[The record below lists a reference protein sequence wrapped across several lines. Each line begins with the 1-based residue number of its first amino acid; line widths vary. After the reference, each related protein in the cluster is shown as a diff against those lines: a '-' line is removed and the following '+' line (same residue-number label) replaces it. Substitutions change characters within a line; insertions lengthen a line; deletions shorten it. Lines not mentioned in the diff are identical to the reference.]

1 MIRYVAGRFLWAVPM
16 VFGITTL
23 IFVLLELAPGDPA
36 NLYIGRGM
44 TAETIEQIRT
54 NLGLDQPAP
63 VRYGRWLASA
73 ARGDLGISTS
83 RNAPVTSV
91 IAAALPN
98 TLMLAGVAFA
108 AAFLLGILLGVIQA
122 VRQYSLLDS
131 VLSAVALFFYS
142 MPSFWLALMLVL
154 TFSLAARNVWD
165 WPIWFPAS
173 AVVSV
178 DHEFMSLS
186 ERIVDRLRH
195 LFLPALTLT
204 LVLAA
209 GVARFMRGSMLEVI
223 RQDYVRT
230 ARAKGLPESRVVF
243 KHALRNALI
252 PIATLAGLYLPFLF
266 SGAVFIETVFAWPGM
281 GRLIVDAI
289 TARDYPVVMGA
300 SMAFA
305 TMVVVGNLLADLLY
319 AVIDPRIRHG
329 RT

>member
-1 MIRYVAGRFLWAVPM
+1 MIRYVARRMAWAVPM

-23 IFVLLELAPGDPA
+23 VFVLLEMAPGDPA
-36 NLYIGRGM
+36 TLYIRRGM
-44 TAETIEQIRT
+44 TAETVEQIRT
-54 NLGLDQPAP
+54 NLGLDRPAH

-73 ARGDLGISTS
+73 ARGDLGVSTS
-83 RNAPVTSV
+83 RHAPVREV
-91 IAAALPN
+91 IASALPN
-98 TLMLAGVAFA
+98 TLVLAAVAFG
-108 AAFLLGILLGVIQA
+108 AAFLLGIVLGVIQA

-131 VLSAVALFFYS
+131 VLSALALFFYS

-154 TFSLAARNVWD
+154 VFSLLARNVWE

-173 AVVSV
+173 GMVSV
-178 DHEFMSLS
+178 DYEFLDTGA
-186 ERIVDRLRH
+186 RIADRLRH
-195 LFLPALTLT
+195 LFLPALSLT

-209 GVARFMRGSMLEVI
+209 GIARFMRGSMLEVV

-230 ARAKGLPESRVVF
+230 ARAKGLPESRIVF
-243 KHALRNALI
+243 KHALRNALV

-300 SMAFA
+300 SMVFA
-305 TMVVVGNLLADLLY
+305 IMVVVGNLMADLLY
-319 AVIDPRIRHG
+319 AIIDPRIRHG
-329 RT
+329 